1 MPIKSTFQNIHCYF
15 VSVHVNHS
23 KNQIGFSSDKA
34 SIIFIRLFLSKPLF
48 SLSSFSPLSFL
59 FLYPSASWP
68 PSNQMLLYA
77 RPSSV
82 TSIFIFLPFFSFN
95 FCLRQSSHLKQK
107 YFLIKEL
114 TCLCL
119 FADAFINAE
128 KIVPFLPIMQHRSQ
142 RQYSR

>member
-1 MPIKSTFQNIHCYF
+1 M
-15 VSVHVNHS
+15 HVNHS
-23 KNQIGFSSDKA
+23 KNQIGFSSDRD
-34 SIIFIRLFLSKPLF
+34 SIIFIRLICFYLSKSLF

-59 FLYPSASWP
+59 FPYPFASWP
-68 PSNQMLLYA
+68 LSNQMLLYA

-82 TSIFIFLPFFSFN
+82 TSIFIFLSFFFSSK

-128 KIVPFLPIMQHRSQ
+128 KIVPFLPIMQHRLQ